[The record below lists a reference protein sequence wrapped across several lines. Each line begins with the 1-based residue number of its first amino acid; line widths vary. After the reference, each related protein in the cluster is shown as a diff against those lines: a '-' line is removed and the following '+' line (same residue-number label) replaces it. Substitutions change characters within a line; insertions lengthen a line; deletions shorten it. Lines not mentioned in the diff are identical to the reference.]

1 MPGLVRAGRKRPSL
15 AILDDDSD
23 SDPASSMPGSKRR
36 RYSDASESP
45 TTTEN
50 YANGVNDAVTD
61 EDVFQ
66 PGSII
71 RVKLKNFVTYT
82 AAEFHLGP
90 SLNMII
96 GPNGTGKSTLVCA
109 ICLGLGWSSEHLGRS
124 KELSAFVKH
133 GAAEAEIE
141 IELAKSERMA
151 RNPVIK
157 RTIRKEDNKT
167 VFWLNNKHTPKS
179 AVLELARSLNI
190 QIDNLCQFLPQDR
203 VVEFAKMSDQNRLME
218 TQRAAAP
225 PYMIEWHNQLKE
237 LRKREKALEIAHG
250 AQQTDLAK
258 LEKLQNSTRGDV
270 ERFNQR
276 LELVTKAKALE
287 RVRPIIEIQLRKQEL
302 SQAKTDLRDARIE
315 LDKLNSEVEPIRQAQ
330 AEVEAYRSQLDQA
343 VKLRKNRVEMAKT
356 QADKLLA
363 KIDNEKQA
371 VTGYAAEARAEGES
385 KKTRERDIA
394 RANSSIASLE
404 RQRQERPVDCNPED
418 YQERQNEFRSQ
429 YTVANRRMTEV
440 DATMTELK
448 ARSGPIIQ
456 RRNEIKKQLEQL
468 STQSGKQANLLA
480 RVSRDTAT
488 AWKWFQEHKHEL
500 SLRGEVY
507 GPPILTCSISDA
519 RYIQPIEG
527 QMRKGDVIGITCTN
541 GEDQTLLM
549 EKFTSRDNLG
559 LHDIFLRTSPKPL
572 SSYQDPVRRED
583 LGRFGFESYLV
594 DHIQGPDAVVAM
606 LCDNVRL
613 NRIAFASTPISNQQH
628 EATVK
633 SQIQTFVSGNE
644 TYKITTRREYG
655 ASSTSVVPL
664 KKAQY
669 FTDQPAN
676 TEEKRVLEDKMKQ
689 NQQESQE
696 LQDQLNEMKNEKTQL
711 QEQMNDARQQRVGL
725 LPTVINTGLK
735 LCRMLSKTRRLVCA
749 ELLPNGRPC
758 PVRSVR
764 MPTIT

>member
-1 MPGLVRAGRKRPSL
+1 
-15 AILDDDSD
+15 
-23 SDPASSMPGSKRR
+23 
-36 RYSDASESP
+36 
-45 TTTEN
+45 
-50 YANGVNDAVTD
+50 
-61 EDVFQ
+61 
-66 PGSII
+66 
-71 RVKLKNFVTYT
+71 
-82 AAEFHLGP
+82 
-90 SLNMII
+90 
-96 GPNGTGKSTLVCA
+96 
-109 ICLGLGWSSEHLGRS
+109 
-124 KELSAFVKH
+124 
-133 GAAEAEIE
+133 
-141 IELAKSERMA
+141 
-151 RNPVIK
+151 
-157 RTIRKEDNKT
+157 
-167 VFWLNNKHTPKS
+167 
-179 AVLELARSLNI
+179 LELARGLNI

-203 VVEFAKMSDQNRLME
+203 VVEFAKMTDQNRLVE

-237 LRKREKALEIAHG
+237 LRKQEKALEIEQG
-250 AQQTDLAK
+250 TQQTDLIK
-258 LEKLQNSTRGDV
+258 LERLQNSTRGDV

-276 LELVTKAKALE
+276 QELVTKAKALE
-287 RVRPIIEIQLRKQEL
+287 RVRPIIEIQLRKQEV
-302 SQAKTDLRDARIE
+302 SQVKTDLREARIE
-315 LDKLNSEVEPIRQAQ
+315 LDKLNSEVEPVRQAQ

-343 VKLRKNRVEMAKT
+343 VKLRKNRVDTTKT

-363 KIDNEKQA
+363 RIDNEKQA
-371 VTGYAAEARAEGES
+371 VTGYAAEARAEGDS

-404 RQRQERPVDCNPED
+404 RQRQERPVDYNPED
-418 YQERQNEFRSQ
+418 YQERQNELRSQ
-429 YTVANRRMTEV
+429 FSAANRRMTEV
-440 DATMTELK
+440 DATMAELK

-456 RRNEIKKQLEQL
+456 RRNNIKAQLEQL

-507 GPPILTCSISDA
+507 GPPILTCTIPDTQ
-519 RYIQPIEG
+519 YVQPIES

-549 EKFTSRDNLG
+549 EKFTGRDNLG

-572 SSYQDPVRRED
+572 SSYQDPVKRED

-594 DHIQGPDAVVAM
+594 DHIQGPDAVIAM

-655 ASSTSVVPL
+655 ASSTSVLPL
-664 KKAQY
+664 RKAQY

-676 TEEKRVLEDKMKQ
+676 TEEKRVLDDKMKQ

-696 LQDQLNEMKNEKTQL
+696 LQEQLNEMKNEKNQL
-711 QEQMNDARQQRVGL
+711 QEQVNDARQQRVGFL
-725 LPTVINTGLK
+725 LSITDAGLK
-735 LCRMLSKTRRLVCA
+735 MCRMLSKTRRFECA
-749 ELLPNGRPC
+749 ELLPNGKLCRAK
-758 PVRSVR
+758 SVR
-764 MPTIT
+764 MLVIAWIWITNLS